1 MRGGSLAW
9 MKKAKVRD
17 DNQRSR
23 TMRLRAPFQWS
34 KPEALVI
41 VAVGAI
47 VAVVLVYFVF
57 ALLFKYFD

>member
-1 MRGGSLAW
+1 

-34 KPEALVI
+34 KPDALVI